1 MFSVVVIAKDIIRWT
16 IRRDRGLERHAV
28 VVSRWL
34 WPWRESKLLIL
45 VCCLAV
51 LDYISTYAFLTLNAS
66 NNVYESGLIASW
78 ALQKYGFRGLL
89 LADILAVI
97 TVFAVAISAR
107 VIYVKSGFAGFG
119 RAAFVVM
126 LTPYVIVTMA
136 VVFNNIVLT
145 FL

>member
-1 MFSVVVIAKDIIRWT
+1 MFYVLGIARDIIRWS
-16 IRRDRGLERHAV
+16 IKRDRGLERHAV
-28 VVSRWL
+28 AMSRWL

-51 LDYISTYAFLTLNAS
+51 LDYISTYAFLTLSPN

-78 ALQKYGFRGLL
+78 ALQKDGFRGLL

-107 VIYVKSGFAGFG
+107 FIYAKSGFAGFG
-119 RAAFVVM
+119 RATFVVM

-136 VVFNNIVLT
+136 VIFNNIVLT

>member
-1 MFSVVVIAKDIIRWT
+1 MFPVLVITKDIIRWT

-34 WPWRESKLLIL
+34 WPWRESKLIIL
-45 VCCLAV
+45 VGCLAV
-51 LDYISTYAFLTLNAS
+51 LDYISTYAFLTLSPN

-78 ALQKYGFRGLL
+78 ALQKDGFKGLL

-107 VIYVKSGFAGFG
+107 FIYVKSGFAGFG

-126 LTPYVIVTMA
+126 LTPYVIVAMA
-136 VVFNNIVLT
+136 VIFNNIVLT